1 MKKPVLL
8 IWMCLWSLIIH
19 AEKYSGNIRFLDPGT
34 YQIEYPNQTI
44 NIYFKYPP
52 AIGIQKLIAES
63 DLTENEKY
71 AIVNILKDQIDQLP
85 AEFIDKYLNI
95 DIFPLHILNQPEFG
109 FYYDHQIVVE
119 VDNIKN
125 GMSFSSSI
133 KSSFIHEL
141 AHLIEQNPNNKKES
155 ISLNEYLNAIYRT
168 YHNNDI
174 NMNSVVYQNGYVS
187 GYASGELIGGYN
199 ASEEFAEIFA
209 HLICEES
216 RTVLMEFME
225 THPGSILNAKVNRV
239 IDFLE
244 KNTHSLNKAYFFGAS
259 EETNNVL
266 TLDAGIDGALLLAA
280 HEHKSYETLDF
291 NSMKVTVTSSES
303 HINNLN
309 PADISTDIRENSN
322 EANLNQITTYYSL
335 DPYAELTQVRT
346 DQIPPNKKQKSKK
359 RKKRNGTGL
368 LIAGTA
374 LYIAL
379 QLLK

>member
-1 MKKPVLL
+1 
-8 IWMCLWSLIIH
+8 
-19 AEKYSGNIRFLDPGT
+19 
-34 YQIEYPNQTI
+34 
-44 NIYFKYPP
+44 
-52 AIGIQKLIAES
+52 
-63 DLTENEKY
+63 
-71 AIVNILKDQIDQLP
+71 
-85 AEFIDKYLNI
+85 
-95 DIFPLHILNQPEFG
+95 
-109 FYYDHQIVVE
+109 
-119 VDNIKN
+119 
-125 GMSFSSSI
+125 
-133 KSSFIHEL
+133 
-141 AHLIEQNPNNKKES
+141 
-155 ISLNEYLNAIYRT
+155 
-168 YHNNDI
+168 
-174 NMNSVVYQNGYVS
+174 
-187 GYASGELIGGYN
+187 
-199 ASEEFAEIFA
+199 

-291 NSMKVTVTSSES
+291 NSMKVTETSSES
-303 HINNLN
+303 QINNLN

-346 DQIPPNKKQKSKK
+346 DQIPPNKKQKSKR